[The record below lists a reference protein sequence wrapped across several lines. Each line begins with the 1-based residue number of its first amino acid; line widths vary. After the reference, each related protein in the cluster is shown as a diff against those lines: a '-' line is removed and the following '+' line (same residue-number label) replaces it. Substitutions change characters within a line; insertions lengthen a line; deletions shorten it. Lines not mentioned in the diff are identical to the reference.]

1 MSLSSV
7 VVVKP
12 SSLGDIVHTLPAVH
26 FLRSTFPQAKISWIA
41 NTEWTPLLEENA
53 DVTTVIPFPR
63 NQFHGASGVL
73 RFFRWCRNLSDLK
86 PDLVLDFQG
95 LFRSAWMA
103 HSTKSQSI
111 YGLSDAR
118 ETSRLYYD
126 KRASVRPDQHS
137 VTRYLGLANLAG
149 ANVSGPVQFPLPT
162 GKPIETVSLPES
174 FVALHPF
181 ARGHKKSLTHAEIT
195 ELTRLLAPLS
205 VVIVGRSGAAYQA
218 EQNVISLVNRTD
230 LIELIWVL
238 RQARFTISVDSGPMH
253 IAAAVSSELISIH
266 TWSNPKLVGPFNPE
280 AWIWKDR
287 RIFQVRSIGEGK
299 FRETNDER
307 PDLAQIA
314 SFVRNRLLH

>member
-26 FLRSTFPQAKISWIA
+26 FLKSTFPEAKISWIA
-41 NTEWTPLLEENA
+41 NTEWTPLLDGNA

-63 NQFHGASGVL
+63 KEFRGASGIL
-73 RFFRWCRNLSDLK
+73 RFFRWCRSLSGLA

-103 HSTKSQSI
+103 RSAKGKSV
-111 YGLSDAR
+111 YGLSDSR
-118 ETSRLYYD
+118 EASRLYYD

-137 VTRYLGLANLAG
+137 VVRYLALANLAG
-149 ANVSGPVQFPLPT
+149 ANVSGPVQFPLP
-162 GKPIETVSLPES
+162 GGNPISFVELPKP

-181 ARGHKKSLTHAEIT
+181 ARGPGKSLTPAEISEFT
-195 ELTRLLAPLS
+195 GLLAPIP
-205 VVIVGRSGAAYQA
+205 VVIVGRSDAVF
-218 EQNVISLVNRTD
+218 ETHQNVVSLVNQTD
-230 LIELIWVL
+230 LAELIWVL
-238 RQARFTISVDSGPMH
+238 RQARFTVSVDSGPMH
-253 IAAAVSSELISIH
+253 IAAAVNSELISIH
-266 TWSNPKLVGPFNPE
+266 TWSNPRLVGPYNPD

-287 RIFQVRSIGEGK
+287 RLVQVRSIEAEN
-299 FRETNDER
+299 FREANDER